1 MEGTKMKLRMYRDN
15 LEKIIYHH
23 LLVNFDLPWWD
34 VDNLVIEEMIE
45 DWKKQLNA
53 KGITLVIIEEE

>member
-1 MEGTKMKLRMYRDN
+1 MKLRMYRDN

-23 LLVNFDLPWWD
+23 LLVNYDMAWWD

-45 DWKKQLNA
+45 EWKTELNA

>member
-1 MEGTKMKLRMYRDN
+1 MELKMFRDN
-15 LEKIIYHH
+15 LEKIILHH
-23 LLVNFDLPWWD
+23 LLVYFDLPWWD

-53 KGITLVIIEEE
+53 KGITLVIMED

>member
-1 MEGTKMKLRMYRDN
+1 MELKMFRDN
-15 LEKIIYHH
+15 LEKIILHH

-34 VDNLVIEEMIE
+34 VDNLVIEEMIN
-45 DWKKQLNA
+45 DWKNELNG

>member
-1 MEGTKMKLRMYRDN
+1 MELKMFRDN
-15 LEKIIYHH
+15 LEKIILHH

-34 VDNLVIEEMIE
+34 VDNLVIEEMIS
-45 DWKKQLNA
+45 DWKNELNG

>member
-1 MEGTKMKLRMYRDN
+1 MKLKMYRDN

-23 LLVNFDLPWWD
+23 LLVHFDMPWWD

-45 DWKKQLNA
+45 EWETELNA